1 MENNVV
7 PKRYADMYEKKVE
20 ELVKK
25 YKKIKDKDDLF
36 RAVKSE
42 IEKFI
47 KKCDELTIIY
57 LAIHAWE
64 REIEINEDDVV
75 NTLYFNPEFAMDESY
90 FDYVENSY
98 PHPFDLLSIYS
109 LVLLSS
115 LLLYSVIK
123 EINPDLL
130 HVPEQEPE

>member
-7 PKRYADMYEKKVE
+7 PKRYVDIYEKKVE

-25 YKKIKDKDDLF
+25 YKEIKDKDKLF

-47 KKCDELTIIY
+47 KKCDELAIIY
-57 LAIHAWE
+57 LAIYAWE
-64 REIEINEDDVV
+64 REMEINEDDVV

-130 HVPEQEPE
+130 LGPEQAE